1 MKLFKFDISRN
12 LSAIGVADDEDVVL
26 TCAGFS
32 GEDNIDAAETLIST
46 LLANLHLVQ
55 APDKVKQVTI
65 DELLTMLHLE
75 VTPVYIKNF
84 DA

>member
-1 MKLFKFDISRN
+1 MKLFKVDISRN
-12 LSAIGVADDEDVVL
+12 SSAIGVADDKDVVL

-46 LLANLHLVQ
+46 LLATLHLVQ

-65 DELLTMLHLE
+65 DEMLTLLHLE
-75 VTPVYIKNF
+75 GAPVYIKNF